1 MFTVVQ
7 RIKQQYKQSQL
18 THLQKNVIQLGEFL
32 SGVCHPPPFFVS
44 SLLFP
49 QTKTK
54 IKCLDAL
61 GANIFQN
68 FSCYF
73 EMRLHYNVLKKK
85 ENSNIR
91 KHKKFFQAPGENQTH
106 DPPSSRLEI

>member
-61 GANIFQN
+61 GQT
-68 FSCYF
+68 FSKISVVTL
-73 EMRLHYNVLKKK
+73 R
-85 ENSNIR
+85 
-91 KHKKFFQAPGENQTH
+91 
-106 DPPSSRLEI
+106 